1 MEHRLL
7 HRFLV
12 AQVAPALKTMHL
24 AVTMKTGSGSKASLA
39 DSILSKIDE
48 APDLERKSRMY
59 AEVLDQCTRI
69 AVRRF
74 VLANLDGRKGITL
87 GITKTDAIAAF
98 VSLAMLDRSPTRLR
112 NSNRG
117 SEFPKSGIR
126 RRTRNPKSEGQIP
139 DRFCSAIVPWV
150 PPLPDEALQEQLVS
164 LPPRKKRLSKQLPKL
179 WRNMAKRMAKHKARK
194 ALSRSIMAA
203 VAIACQVQTRS
214 IWQIQKEVESRL
226 GLRFASKPHAW
237 AFFYRSVLKHVKI
250 KRRTTRKRRLKIV
263 DKHYGNP
270 IDEYEESMKLAYED
284 SLSEAMLR

>member
-12 AQVAPALKTMHL
+12 AQAAPALKTMHL
-24 AVTMKTGSGSKASLA
+24 AVTMNMGSGSKASLA

-48 APDLERKSRMY
+48 DPDLERKTRMY

-87 GITKTDAIAAF
+87 GTTKTDAIAAF
-98 VSLAMLDRSPTRLR
+98 VSLALLDRSPTRLR

-117 SEFPKSGIR
+117 SEFPKSGI
-126 RRTRNPKSEGQIP
+126 PKSEGQIP
-139 DRFCSAIVPWV
+139 DRFCSAIVLWV

-179 WRNMAKRMAKHKARK
+179 WRNMAKRMAKRMARK

-214 IWQIQKEVESRL
+214 MWQIQKEVESRL

>member
-24 AVTMKTGSGSKASLA
+24 AVTMNMGSGSKASLA

-48 APDLERKSRMY
+48 APDLERQTGMY
-59 AEVLDQCTRI
+59 AEVLDRCTRI

-87 GITKTDAIAAF
+87 GTTKTDAIAAF
-98 VSLAMLDRSPTRLR
+98 VSLAMLDRSSPRPPAVKQTCA
-112 NSNRG
+112 G
-117 SEFPKSGIR
+117 EVAA
-126 RRTRNPKSEGQIP
+126 
-139 DRFCSAIVPWV
+139 CSAIVPWV

-214 IWQIQKEVESRL
+214 MWQIQKEVESRL

-250 KRRTTRKRRLKIV
+250 KHRTTRKRRLKIV

>member
-12 AQVAPALKTMHL
+12 AQAAPALKTMHL
-24 AVTMKTGSGSKASLA
+24 AVTMNMGSGSKASLA

-48 APDLERKSRMY
+48 APDLERKTRMY

-87 GITKTDAIAAF
+87 GTTKTDAIAAF
-98 VSLAMLDRSPTRLR
+98 VSLALLDRSPTRLR

-117 SEFPKSGIR
+117 SEYGEPGI
-126 RRTRNPKSEGQIP
+126 PKSEGQIP

-179 WRNMAKRMAKHKARK
+179 WRNMAKRMAKRMARK

-214 IWQIQKEVESRL
+214 IWQIQKAVESKL
-226 GLRFASKPHAW
+226 GLCFASNPHAW

-250 KRRTTRKRRLKIV
+250 KRRTTRKRRLEIV

>member
-1 MEHRLL
+1 MDHRLL

-24 AVTMKTGSGSKASLA
+24 AVTMKLGSGSKASLA

-48 APDLERKSRMY
+48 APDLERKTRMY
-59 AEVLDQCTRI
+59 AEVLDRCTRI
-69 AVRRF
+69 AIRRF

-87 GITKTDAIAAF
+87 GTTKTDAIAAF
-98 VSLAMLDRSPTRLR
+98 VSLAMLDRSSPRPQAVKQT
-112 NSNRG
+112 G
-117 SEFPKSGIR
+117 EFAA
-126 RRTRNPKSEGQIP
+126 
-139 DRFCSAIVPWV
+139 CSAIVPWV

-179 WRNMAKRMAKHKARK
+179 WRGMAKRMAKRKARK
-194 ALSRSIMAA
+194 ALSKSIMTA

-214 IWQIQKEVESRL
+214 IWQIQEEVESRV
-226 GLRFASKPHAW
+226 GLRFGSKPHAW

-250 KRRTTRKRRLKIV
+250 KQTRRRKRRLTIV

-284 SLSEAMLR
+284 SLSQEMLR

>member
-12 AQVAPALKTMHL
+12 AQAAPALKTMHL
-24 AVTMKTGSGSKASLA
+24 AVTMNMGSGSKASLA

-87 GITKTDAIAAF
+87 GTTKTDAIAAF

-117 SEFPKSGIR
+117 SEFPKPGI
-126 RRTRNPKSEGQIP
+126 PKSEGQIP

>member
-1 MEHRLL
+1 MDHRLL

-24 AVTMKTGSGSKASLA
+24 AVTMKLGSGSKASLA

-48 APDLERKSRMY
+48 APDLERKTRMY
-59 AEVLDQCTRI
+59 AEILDRCTRI
-69 AVRRF
+69 AIRKF

-87 GITKTDAIAAF
+87 GTTKTDAIAAF
-98 VSLAMLDRSPTRLR
+98 VSLAILDRSSPRPQAVKQT
-112 NSNRG
+112 G
-117 SEFPKSGIR
+117 EFAACSE
-126 RRTRNPKSEGQIP
+126 
-139 DRFCSAIVPWV
+139 IVPWV
-150 PPLPDEALQEQLVS
+150 PPLPDEALPEQLVS
-164 LPPRKKRLSKQLPKL
+164 LPPKKKRLSKQLPKL
-179 WRNMAKRMAKHKARK
+179 WRSMAKRMAKRKARK

-214 IWQIQKEVESRL
+214 IWQIQKEVESKL

-250 KRRTTRKRRLKIV
+250 NRTTKTRRLKIV
-263 DKHYGNP
+263 DRHYGNP

-284 SLSEAMLR
+284 SLSQEMLR

>member
-1 MEHRLL
+1 MEVDVTWTCSCRGSIVRIVCLECHGSMEHRLL

-24 AVTMKTGSGSKASLA
+24 AVTMNMGSGSKASLA

-48 APDLERKSRMY
+48 APDLERKTRMY
-59 AEVLDQCTRI
+59 AEVLDRCSTRI

-87 GITKTDAIAAF
+87 GTTKTDAIAAF
-98 VSLAMLDRSPTRLR
+98 VSLAMLDRSSPRPQAVKQT
-112 NSNRG
+112 G
-117 SEFPKSGIR
+117 EFAA
-126 RRTRNPKSEGQIP
+126 
-139 DRFCSAIVPWV
+139 CSAIVPWV

-179 WRNMAKRMAKHKARK
+179 WRSMAKRMAKRKARK

-203 VAIACQVQTRS
+203 VAIACQVKTRS
-214 IWQIQKEVESRL
+214 IWQIQKEVESKL

-237 AFFYRSVLKHVKI
+237 AFFYRSVLKHVQI
-250 KRRTTRKRRLKIV
+250 KRTKRKRRLKSTTET
-263 DKHYGNP
+263 P
-270 IDEYEESMKLAYED
+270 STSMR
-284 SLSEAMLR
+284 SR